1 MAQLTAQER
10 LQPSLLDRLCDDK
23 PNVTRESSDKRVFS
37 IDRLRGSVL
46 RDLAWLLNTANLN
59 QSQDLD
65 AYPYVKSSVLNYGI
79 PELAGTLL
87 STTDLSELER
97 AVKRAI
103 LDFEP
108 RILENTVRVQ
118 AVLSGD
124 DDHHNQLSL
133 QIEGDMWSQPLPL
146 QIYINTTVD
155 LESGDISV
163 DQGAS

>member
-10 LQPSLLDRLCDDK
+10 LQPSLLDRLRDDE
-23 PNVTRESSDKRVFS
+23 PGVSRESNDKRIYS

-46 RDLAWLLNTANLN
+46 RDLAWLLNTSNLH
-59 QSQDLD
+59 QSQNLD
-65 AYPYVKSSVLNYGI
+65 AYPHVQNSVVNYGI
-79 PELAGTLL
+79 AELAGTLL

-97 AVKRAI
+97 SIKRAI

-108 RILENTVRVQ
+108 RIIGKTVKVQ
-118 AVLSGD
+118 AILHGD

-146 QIYINTTVD
+146 QIYVNTTVD

-163 DQGAS
+163 DQGVG